1 MSNDFDIGPLTWV
14 KDEIDKSLHTV
25 LDNLNKYSANISDT
39 AFLRYAQT
47 HAYQASGALDMVG
60 LEGCKFYCNTL
71 EKCLSA
77 LEKGEIQ
84 TTPELNE
91 QLIHAV
97 NTLLQYID
105 SLMKGAR
112 DVPLRL
118 YDALAPVAAANGGL
132 LEKSDLFFPD
142 ISHSAPKD
150 VPTIEMDEAAYP
162 KFIAE
167 QRLAY
172 QKALLSW
179 LKSNDA
185 DALEQMVSALANV
198 SQAQTRSAPKVM
210 WWSASAFAQSLHD
223 SKVAAM
229 AGAKRIC
236 RKIDQEL
243 KLLLEDAPK
252 ANPHMLKEMLYYVAE
267 ADVDYPTV
275 NKAKQLFDLQ
285 SYIES
290 PLDQFGPGVIEQA
303 EVNTA
308 LQLAEAVASIGDVWN
323 EISNKIN
330 FNIEDRQHTTI
341 SIDNVLMTKCANIL
355 AEHQPLCQQLS
366 QVVVIDLYQ
375 ALAQVISFLRDG
387 SGQTTHPILIE
398 IAAGIHLLETAL
410 QEYTELDASKIQKL
424 LSEIQRLEHIASG
437 AAYTQLAQD
446 RTNELDA
453 DTLKVVVS
461 QIQESLKQVEQA
473 LDGFFRQ
480 PDDKSSLTQTVK
492 PLKEVASIFQM
503 LDMETPANIAKL
515 SLDYIDFFQSA
526 RFAENQGEF
535 ELLAES
541 LSMLGLYAEG
551 MPKVRPEYETAMA
564 AALTRMQTTLA
575 NVTSTQAA
583 PSAEVTT
590 SAAEPVAVAL
600 DAAPERLVVDA
611 AMDEELLDI
620 YLTETEEVLAQIANN
635 LQLLKVSA
643 SHEALVEVR
652 RGFHTLKGSGRTVG
666 LTNLGEVAGKVETF
680 LNGVL
685 DNKALLTSVQLQ
697 EIEQVTA
704 EFAGWSNT
712 LREQKILTFNPD
724 KWIARIEGWHA
735 PAKKASKKKASD
747 DVVLIDGT
755 RRLSRQ
761 LYNIFLNESMLN
773 ITTLEQ
779 DLANINAHS
788 LTVAPSDAAR
798 RAVHTIG
805 SNALA
810 AGFTHMGALG
820 RAAEAWLDDIGTAWT
835 PAAHKLYTRVVKSVA
850 RMWQRISELHEPK
863 EEKALLKALQKPAPA
878 TKRGAKKSAEKPSAG
893 VSNVIDFP
901 TQEVAATEAPL
912 EELEPSSPAEAEA
925 EPAPEVEEI
934 VFIPP
939 PELTEPTEVASTEME
954 EDAEAS
960 EVTEVAASADNEL
973 VTPQTIETEV
983 HTDAAEDV
991 EHVDSEILSL
1001 FQEEADELL
1010 PMIGTELRAWRANPQ
1025 DSEHPDAL
1033 QRALHTL
1040 KGSARMAG
1048 KHGLGN
1054 VVHNMEERVVQAL
1067 KTKADT
1073 HTFEDLFTDLDA
1085 IGVYFEEGHIPEH
1098 LTKLI
1103 QVEPDSVENSA
1114 AEDVVEHV
1122 MLSTETTDADTVA
1135 PNIRHSNRKTQF
1147 LRMRADVLDRLI
1159 NEAGEISIIRSRIDK
1174 EVIGF
1179 KNTSHDLTES
1189 VSRMRNYLR
1198 ELELE
1203 ADTQLQSR
1211 LTLLQEANEKFDPL
1225 EFDRFTRLQELTRMM
1240 AESVNDISTIQ
1251 NGLIGN
1257 LGQAEAALQQQTR
1270 MNRELQQTLMN
1281 VRMLPFS
1288 QLSERMDR
1296 IVRQT
1301 ARELKKRVE
1310 FTISGDKTEID
1321 RSVLDKIGAP
1331 LEHLL
1336 RNAVAH
1342 GIELPEVRQKAGKAA
1357 TGKLHLHVTA
1367 ENDEIRI
1374 QVTDDGAG
1382 VNLKKVREIA
1392 VKNKLIDAKAQ
1403 INDQALMAVIFEPG
1417 FSTSA
1422 EVTQIAGRGVGL
1434 DVVRSEVTGLGGR
1447 IDIDSR
1453 MGEGTQFFIYLPVT
1467 LTVAQVLM
1475 VRSGNKQYAI
1485 SVAMIEQAQKIK
1497 QTDIAKAHEAGEIVW
1512 AGNQYPLHH
1521 IAKLLNEPESD
1532 EIHAYASVLL
1542 LRSGNYRI
1550 ALQIDEMLGN
1560 QEVVI
1565 KPIGVEL
1572 ARVPGIMGATVTGD
1586 GSVILILNP
1595 LLLAN
1600 REVLAVGSV
1609 KVKVQETLVAHKPRA
1624 LVVDDSLTMRKVL
1637 GRLME
1642 REGFEVL
1649 VAKDGMDALQLLQSV
1664 TPDIILTD
1672 IEMPRMDGFGLSRNI
1687 RDDARTAKTP
1697 LIMISSRTA
1706 DKHQNLAKDIGVDAF
1721 FGKPV
1726 HDDEL
1731 IAKVNELVRK

>member
-60 LEGCKFYCNTL
+60 LEGCKFYCATL

-97 NTLLQYID
+97 NALLAYIE

-118 YDALAPVAAANGGL
+118 YDALAPVAAVHGAS

-142 ISHSAPKD
+142 ISHSVPKD
-150 VPTIEMDEAAYP
+150 VPTLEMDAAAYP

-167 QRLAY
+167 QRLGY
-172 QKALLSW
+172 QKSLLSW

-185 DALEQMVSALANV
+185 DALEHMVNALANV

-223 SKVAAM
+223 SKIAAL

-243 KLLLEDAPK
+243 KLLLDDAPK

-267 ADVDYPTV
+267 ADADYPTV

-285 SYIES
+285 NYIES
-290 PLDQFGPGVIEQA
+290 PLDQFGHGVIEQA
-303 EVNTA
+303 EVNIA
-308 LQLAEAVASIGDVWN
+308 LQLADAVASIGDVWN

-330 FNIEDRQHTTI
+330 FNVEDRQHTTI

-355 AEHQPLCQQLS
+355 AEHQPLCEQLS

-375 ALAQVISFLRDG
+375 ALAQVINFLRDG
-387 SGQTTHPILIE
+387 SGQTSHPILIE

-410 QEYTELDASKIQKL
+410 QEYTELDAGKIQKL

-453 DTLKVVVS
+453 DTIKVVVS
-461 QIQESLKQVEQA
+461 QVQESLKQVEQA

-480 PDDKSSLTQTVK
+480 PDDKSALTLTVK

-526 RFAENQGEF
+526 RFVENQGEF

-551 MPKVRPEYETAMA
+551 MPKVRPEYESAIE
-564 AALTRMQTTLA
+564 AALTRMRTTLA
-575 NVTSTQAA
+575 HVS
-583 PSAEVTT
+583 S
-590 SAAEPVAVAL
+590 AEPVLPIASTAEAEQAMPA
-600 DAAPERLVVDA
+600 DAATERLVADTA
-611 AMDEELLDI
+611 LDEELLDI
-620 YLTETEEVLAQIANN
+620 YLTEAEEVLAHIANN

-685 DNKALLTSVQLQ
+685 DNKVLLTNPQLQ

-712 LREQKILTFNPD
+712 LREQKILAFNPEQ
-724 KWIARIEGWHA
+724 WIQRIEGWHA
-735 PAKKASKKKASD
+735 PVAKKPSKKKARD

-755 RRLSRQ
+755 RKLSRQ

-788 LTVAPSDAAR
+788 LTVAPSDMAR
-798 RAVHTIG
+798 RAVHTLA

-810 AGFTHMGALG
+810 AGFTHMGELG
-820 RAAEAWLDDIGTAWT
+820 RAAEGWLDEVGAEWT
-835 PAAHKLYTRVVKSVA
+835 PASHKVYTRVVKSVA
-850 RMWQRISELHEPK
+850 RMWQRISDLHEPK

-878 TKRGAKKSAEKPSAG
+878 AKRGAKKSAEKPG
-893 VSNVIDFP
+893 VPVDNVIDFP
-901 TQEVAATEAPL
+901 TKDAAIEQPSEAA
-912 EELEPSSPAEAEA
+912 EPSLPVEAEA
-925 EPAPEVEEI
+925 EPTPEAEEI
-934 VFIPP
+934 VFTPP
-939 PELTEPTEVASTEME
+939 AAMDELVEDAVDGLSEAAASTETE
-954 EDAEAS
+954 SVAPAERI
-960 EVTEVAASADNEL
+960 V
-973 VTPQTIETEV
+973 
-983 HTDAAEDV
+983 DAAEDV
-991 EHVDSEILSL
+991 EHVDAEILTL
-1001 FQEEADELL
+1001 FQEEADDLL
-1010 PMIGTELRAWRANPQ
+1010 PAIGTELRAWRASPH
-1025 DSEHPDAL
+1025 DTEHPDAL

-1048 KHGLGN
+1048 KHSLGN

-1067 KTKADT
+1067 KTKPDT
-1073 HTFEDLFTDLDA
+1073 QTFEHLFTDLDA
-1085 IGVYFEEGHIPEH
+1085 IGVYFEEGHLPEH
-1098 LTKLI
+1098 LTQLI
-1103 QVEPDSVENSA
+1103 EVEPETSDDITPEVA
-1114 AEDVVEHV
+1114 PAED
-1122 MLSTETTDADTVA
+1122 MTAPLSASTDAAA

-1198 ELELE
+1198 ELEIE

-1251 NGLIGN
+1251 HGLIGN

-1301 ARELKKRVE
+1301 ARELKKQVE
-1310 FTISGDKTEID
+1310 FVITGDKTEID

-1342 GIELPEVRQKAGKAA
+1342 GVELPEKRQKAGKAA

-1382 VNLKKVREIA
+1382 VNLKKVKEIA
-1392 VKNKLIDAKAQ
+1392 IKNKLIDAKAQ

-1417 FSTSA
+1417 FSTST

-1453 MGEGTQFFIYLPVT
+1453 LGEGTQFFIYLPVT

-1475 VRSGNKQYAI
+1475 VRSGNTQYAI

-1497 QTDIAKAHEAGEIVW
+1497 QADIAKASESGEIVW
-1512 AGNQYPLHH
+1512 AGNSYPLHH

-1532 EIHAYASVLL
+1532 EAHAYASVLL

-1550 ALQIDEMLGN
+1550 ALHVDEMLGN

-1609 KVKVQETLVAHKPRA
+1609 KVKVQEAAVAHKPRA

-1672 IEMPRMDGFGLSRNI
+1672 IEMPRMDGFGLARNI
-1687 RDDARTAKTP
+1687 RDDARTANTP

-1706 DKHQNLAKDIGVDAF
+1706 DKHQNLAKDIGVNAF

-1731 IAKVNELVRK
+1731 IAKVNELVGK

>member
-1 MSNDFDIGPLTWV
+1 VSNDFDIGPLTWV

-25 LDNLNKYSANISDT
+25 LDNLNKYGANISDT

-60 LEGCKFYCNTL
+60 LEGCKFYCATL

-84 TTPELNE
+84 TTPELIE
-91 QLIHAV
+91 QLMHAV
-97 NTLLQYID
+97 NALLAYIE

-118 YDALAPVAAANGGL
+118 YDALAPVAAAHGAPI
-132 LEKSDLFFPD
+132 EKSDLFFPD
-142 ISHSAPKD
+142 ISLSAPKD
-150 VPTIEMDEAAYP
+150 VATLEMDEATYP

-167 QRLAY
+167 QRLGY
-172 QKALLSW
+172 QKSLLSW

-185 DALEQMVSALANV
+185 DALGQMVNALANV
-198 SQAQTRSAPKVM
+198 SQAQTRSAPKLM
-210 WWSASAFAQSLHD
+210 WWSASAFAQSLYD
-223 SKVAAM
+223 SKISTL

-267 ADVDYPTV
+267 SDADYPAV
-275 NKAKQLFDLQ
+275 SKAKHLFDLQ

-290 PLDQFGPGVIEQA
+290 PLDQFGHGVIEQA

-308 LQLAEAVASIGDVWN
+308 LQLAEVVASIGDVWN
-323 EISNKIN
+323 ELSNKIN
-330 FNIEDRQHTTI
+330 FNVEDRQHTTI
-341 SIDNVLMTKCANIL
+341 SIDNILMTKCANIL

-375 ALAQVISFLRDG
+375 ALAQVTGFLRDG

-410 QEYTELDASKIQKL
+410 QEYTELDAGKIQKL
-424 LSEIQRLEHIASG
+424 LSEIKRLEHIASG

-453 DTLKVVVS
+453 DTIKVVVS
-461 QIQESLKQVEQA
+461 QIQESLKLVEQS

-480 PDDKSSLTQTVK
+480 SDDKSALALTVK

-503 LDMETPANIAKL
+503 LDMDTPANIAKL
-515 SLDYIDFFQSA
+515 SLDYIEFFQSPQ
-526 RFAENQGEF
+526 FVSNQGEF

-551 MPKVRPEYETAMA
+551 MPKVRPEYESAMD
-564 AALTRMQTTLA
+564 AALTRMRTTLTHVV
-575 NVTSTQAA
+575 NPQSSTSLETAEATVEAVVADTQ
-583 PSAEVTT
+583 
-590 SAAEPVAVAL
+590 
-600 DAAPERLVVDA
+600 PERLSADTA
-611 AMDEELLDI
+611 LDDELLDI
-620 YLTETEEVLAQIANN
+620 YLTEAEEVLAHIANN

-685 DNKALLTSVQLQ
+685 DNKALLTSAQLQ
-697 EIEQVTA
+697 EVEQVTA
-704 EFAGWSNT
+704 EFADWSNT
-712 LREQKILTFNPD
+712 LREQKTLTFNPE
-724 KWIARIEGWHA
+724 KWIARIEGWDK
-735 PAKKASKKKASD
+735 PTKKAAKKKASD
-747 DVVLIDGT
+747 DVVLIGGT
-755 RRLSRQ
+755 RKLSRQ

-779 DLANINAHS
+779 DLANINAHAMA
-788 LTVAPSDAAR
+788 VAPSDAAR
-798 RAVHTIG
+798 RAVHTLA

-820 RAAEAWLDDIGTAWT
+820 RAAEAWLDEVGAEWS
-835 PAAHKLYTRVVKSVA
+835 PANHKLYTRVVKSVA
-850 RMWQRISELHEPK
+850 RMWQRISELNEPK
-863 EEKALLKALQKPAPA
+863 EEKALLKALQKPASV
-878 TKRGAKKSAEKPSAG
+878 TKRSAKKSATPVE
-893 VSNVIDFP
+893 D
-901 TQEVAATEAPL
+901 AANLLTPDDTTETIVETA
-912 EELEPSSPAEAEA
+912 EIPAEILPNEVEPLSVA
-925 EPAPEVEEI
+925 EPEPAVEENEI

-939 PELTEPTEVASTEME
+939 VLGEIAEEAA
-954 EDAEAS
+954 EDAPATMPWDNTADVSDEPVEIYTA
-960 EVTEVAASADNEL
+960 AASGNDISEDGSDVL
-973 VTPQTIETEV
+973 
-983 HTDAAEDV
+983 EDV
-991 EHVDSEILSL
+991 EHVDAEILTL

-1010 PMIGTELRAWRANPQ
+1010 PMIGVELRAWRASPP

-1048 KHGLGN
+1048 KHSLGN

-1067 KTKADT
+1067 KTKPNAQ
-1073 HTFEDLFTDLDA
+1073 TFEHLFTDLDA
-1085 IGVYFEEGHIPEH
+1085 IGVYFEEGHLPEH
-1098 LTKLI
+1098 LTQLI
-1103 QVEPDSVENSA
+1103 QVENEPTEDA
-1114 AEDVVEHV
+1114 PLEDVAAITPAHI
-1122 MLSTETTDADTVA
+1122 DVA
-1135 PNIRHSNRKTQF
+1135 AQTIRHSNRKTQF

-1198 ELELE
+1198 ELEIE

-1310 FTISGDKTEID
+1310 FTITGDKTEID

-1342 GIELPEVRQKAGKAA
+1342 GIELPDSRQKAGKAA
-1357 TGKLHLHVTA
+1357 TGKLRLHVTA

-1374 QVTDDGAG
+1374 QVSDDGAG

-1453 MGEGTQFFIYLPVT
+1453 LGEGTQFFIYLPVT

-1475 VRSGNKQYAI
+1475 VRAGNTQYAI

-1497 QTDIAKAHEAGEIVW
+1497 QAELAKANETGEIVW
-1512 AGNQYPLHH
+1512 AGNTYPFHH
-1521 IAKLLNEPESD
+1521 IAKLLNESGSD
-1532 EIHAYASVLL
+1532 DAHTYASVLL

-1550 ALQIDEMLGN
+1550 ALHVDEMLGN

-1609 KVKVQETLVAHKPRA
+1609 KVKVQDTPITLKPKA

-1642 REGFEVL
+1642 REGYEVL
-1649 VAKDGMDALQLLQSV
+1649 VAKDGMDALQLLQGV

-1672 IEMPRMDGFGLSRNI
+1672 IEMPRMDGFGLARNI
-1687 RDDARTAKTP
+1687 RDDARTANTP

-1731 IAKVNELVRK
+1731 IAKVNELVSRKS

>member
-71 EKCLSA
+71 EKCLSS
-77 LEKGEIQ
+77 LEKGEVQ

-142 ISHSAPKD
+142 ISHAVPKD
-150 VPTIEMDEAAYP
+150 VPTLEMDEAAYP

-167 QRLAY
+167 QRLGY
-172 QKALLSW
+172 QKSLLSW

-267 ADVDYPTV
+267 ADADYPTV
-275 NKAKQLFDLQ
+275 SKAKQLFDLQ

-290 PLDQFGPGVIEQA
+290 PLDQFGHGVIEQA

-308 LQLAEAVASIGDVWN
+308 LQLADAVASIGDVWN

-375 ALAQVISFLRDG
+375 ALAQVIGFLRDG

-410 QEYTELDASKIQKL
+410 QEYTELDAGKIQKL

-480 PDDKSSLTQTVK
+480 PDDKSALTLTVK

-515 SLDYIDFFQSA
+515 SLDYIDFFQSG

-551 MPKVRPEYETAMA
+551 MPKVRSEYESAMS

-575 NVTSTQAA
+575 NVTSAQAA
-583 PSAEVTT
+583 PLTEVTT
-590 SAAEPVAVAL
+590 SVAEPVAAAL

-620 YLTETEEVLAQIANN
+620 YLTETEEVLAHIANN

-666 LTNLGEVAGKVETF
+666 LTHLGEVAGKVETF

-685 DNKALLTSVQLQ
+685 DNKALLTGVQLQ

-712 LREQKILTFNPD
+712 LREQKTLTFNPD

-735 PAKKASKKKASD
+735 PAKKATKKKASD

-755 RRLSRQ
+755 RKLSRQ

-798 RAVHTIG
+798 RAVHTLG

-835 PAAHKLYTRVVKSVA
+835 PAAHKVYTRVVKSVA

-878 TKRGAKKSAEKPSAG
+878 AKRGTKKSAEKPSTRE
-893 VSNVIDFP
+893 SNIIDFP
-901 TQEVAATEAPL
+901 TQEAAAAAEAPL
-912 EELEPSSPAEAEA
+912 EGVEPSLPAEAEA
-925 EPAPEVEEI
+925 EPAPEIEEV

-939 PELTEPTEVASTEME
+939 PALTESTEVAE
-954 EDAEAS
+954 AEAI
-960 EVTEVAASADNEL
+960 EVPEIVASAEAES
-973 VTPQTIETEV
+973 VTTQVNETEA
-983 HTDAAEDV
+983 HTDTTEDV
-991 EHVDSEILSL
+991 EHVDTEILTL

-1010 PMIGTELRAWRANPQ
+1010 PMIGTELRAWRTSPHNA
-1025 DSEHPDAL
+1025 EHPDAL

-1048 KHGLGN
+1048 KHSLGN
-1054 VVHNMEERVVQAL
+1054 VVHNMEERIVQAL
-1067 KTKADT
+1067 KTKVDT
-1073 HTFEDLFTDLDA
+1073 QTFEHLFTDLDA
-1085 IGVYFEEGHIPEH
+1085 IGVYFEEGHLHEH
-1098 LTKLI
+1098 LTQLI
-1103 QVEPDSVENSA
+1103 QVEPEASETAPAEN
-1114 AEDVVEHV
+1114 VVEHV
-1122 MLSTETTDADTVA
+1122 TLSTETTDTDTVA

-1417 FSTSA
+1417 FSTST

-1453 MGEGTQFFIYLPVT
+1453 MSEGTQFFIYLPVT

-1475 VRSGNKQYAI
+1475 VRSGNMQYAI

-1497 QTDIAKAHEAGEIVW
+1497 QTDIAKANEAGEIVW

-1532 EIHAYASVLL
+1532 ETHAYASVLL

-1609 KVKVQETLVAHKPRA
+1609 KVKVQETPVAHKPRA

>member
-1 MSNDFDIGPLTWV
+1 VSNDFDIGPLTWV
-14 KDEIDKSLHTV
+14 KEEIDKSLQTV
-25 LDNLNKYSANISDT
+25 LDNLNKFSENISD
-39 AFLRYAQT
+39 AALLRFAQT

-60 LEGCKFYCNTL
+60 LEGCRFFCTEL
-71 EKCLSA
+71 EKCISK
-77 LEKGEIQ
+77 LEKNEI
-84 TTPELNE
+84 TATPELIE
-91 QLIHAV
+91 QLIKAV
-97 NTLLQYID
+97 NTLLAYID

-112 DVPLRL
+112 DLPLRL
-118 YDALAPVAAANGGL
+118 FDALSPIVEAQGGL

-142 ISHSAPKD
+142 TSHAAPRD
-150 VPTIEMDEAAYP
+150 IPTVELDDAAYA

-167 QRLAY
+167 QRQDY
-172 QKALLSW
+172 QKSLLNW
-179 LKSNDA
+179 LKAKDA
-185 DALEQMVSALANV
+185 IALDRMVTALSNV
-198 SQAQTRSAPKVM
+198 SEVQTRSAPKMM
-210 WWSASAFAQSLHD
+210 WWSASAFTQSLHD
-223 SKVAAM
+223 PEIAQLAE
-229 AGAKRIC
+229 AKRLC

-243 KLLLEDAPK
+243 KLLLDGSAK
-252 ANPHMLKEMLYYVAE
+252 ANPQMLKDMLFYVAE
-267 ADVDYPTV
+267 TQVELPIVD
-275 NKAKQLFDLQ
+275 KAKRIYDLQ
-285 SYIES
+285 SHIDHT
-290 PLDQFGPGVIEQA
+290 LDQLGRSVIDQSEI
-303 EVNTA
+303 TIA
-308 LQLAEAVASIGDVWN
+308 LQLGEAVASVGDVWN
-323 EISNKIN
+323 EVSNKID
-330 FNIEDRQHTTI
+330 FHMDHREQTAI
-341 SIDNVLMTKCANIL
+341 SIDGDLMARCSAIL

-375 ALAQVISFLRDG
+375 ALTQVIQFLKEG

-410 QEYTELDASKIQKL
+410 QEYNDLDASKIQKL

-437 AAYTQLAQD
+437 AEYTQLAHD

-453 DTLKVVVS
+453 DTMKVVVS
-461 QIQESLKQVEQA
+461 QIQESLKVVEQA
-473 LDGFFRQ
+473 LDGFFRHS
-480 PDDKSSLTQTVK
+480 DDKSSLGLTVK
-492 PLKEVASIFQM
+492 PLREIASIFQM
-503 LDMETPANIAKL
+503 LNMDVPANIAQT
-515 SLDYIDFFQSA
+515 SLEYIDFFQSNQ
-526 RFAENQGEF
+526 FESNQGEF

-551 MPKVRPEYETAMA
+551 MPKVRPEYESAMD
-564 AALTRMQTTLA
+564 AALSRMKVSLA
-575 NVTSTQAA
+575 NGVGTSLTA
-583 PSAEVTT
+583 P
-590 SAAEPVAVAL
+590 AEPNDSDQPVISETTQDAVAST
-600 DAAPERLVVDA
+600 VVDSA
-611 AMDEELLDI
+611 LDDELLEI
-620 YLTETEEVLAQIANN
+620 YLAETEEVLGQIAGN

-643 SHEALVEVR
+643 SHEALVDVR

-666 LTNLGEVAGKVETF
+666 LNGLGEVAGKVEAF
-680 LNGVL
+680 LNVVL
-685 DNKALLTSVQLQ
+685 DNNTVLNAGQLQ
-697 EIEQVTA
+697 EIELVSA
-704 EFAGWSNT
+704 EFANWSNQ
-712 LREQKILTFNPD
+712 LREEKQVTLSPD
-724 KWIARIEGWHA
+724 QWIARIEGWNNTA
-735 PAKKASKKKASD
+735 EKPAKKKASD
-747 DVVLIDGT
+747 DVVMIGGT
-755 RRLSRQ
+755 RKLSRQ
-761 LYNIFLNESMLN
+761 LYNIFLNESMVN

-779 DLANINAHS
+779 DLANMNAE
-788 LTVAPSDAAR
+788 TPAIAPSGVAR
-798 RAVHTIG
+798 RAIHTLG

-810 AGFTHMGALG
+810 AGFTHMGTLG
-820 RAAEAWLDDIGTAWT
+820 RAVEQWLDEVGEDWS
-835 PAAHKLYTRVVKSVA
+835 PAQHKVYTRVLKSVA
-850 RMWQRISELHEPK
+850 RMWQRISDLNEPK
-863 EEKALLKALQKPAPA
+863 EEKALLKAVLGVTPSVQ
-878 TKRGAKKSAEKPSAG
+878 RGAKQVKSDTNVEVVLPTVEDVDVQPETALETEDTQSESATTLEPEL
-893 VSNVIDFP
+893 VIDEAP
-901 TQEVAATEAPL
+901 VLDVEEANATEILPALDDHEIPEVQETQETQ
-912 EELEPSSPAEAEA
+912 EELDALALEDIPEAYAPAMAE
-925 EPAPEVEEI
+925 EH
-934 VFIPP
+934 
-939 PELTEPTEVASTEME
+939 PEL
-954 EDAEAS
+954 
-960 EVTEVAASADNEL
+960 
-973 VTPQTIETEV
+973 
-983 HTDAAEDV
+983 
-991 EHVDSEILSL
+991 VDIEILNL

-1010 PMIGTELRAWRANPQ
+1010 PMIGNELRAWRADQ
-1025 DSEHPDAL
+1025 SAVEHADAL
-1033 QRALHTL
+1033 QRELHTL

-1048 KHGLGN
+1048 KHQLGN

-1067 KTKADT
+1067 KNKPDSQM
-1073 HTFEDLFTDLDA
+1073 FEQLFTDLDA
-1085 IGVYFEEGHIPEH
+1085 IGLYFEEGHLPEH
-1098 LTKLI
+1098 LTQLI
-1103 QVEPDSVENSA
+1103 VAEPENTQVSNAVPTVPNVPMTADSEHA
-1114 AEDVVEHV
+1114 AP
-1122 MLSTETTDADTVA
+1122 T
-1135 PNIRHSNRKTQF
+1135 IRSSNRKTQF

-1198 ELELE
+1198 ELEIE

-1301 ARELKKRVE
+1301 ARELNKRVE
-1310 FTISGDKTEID
+1310 FVITGDKTEID

-1342 GIELPEVRQKAGKAA
+1342 GIELPAARKKVSKAELGKI
-1357 TGKLHLHVTA
+1357 HLHVAA

-1374 QVTDDGAG
+1374 QISDDGAG
-1382 VNLKKVREIA
+1382 VNLKRVKEIA
-1392 VKNKLIDAKAQ
+1392 IQNKVIAPDAE

-1417 FSTSA
+1417 FSTTS

-1453 MGEGTQFFIYLPVT
+1453 LGEGTQFYIYLPVT

-1475 VRSGNKQYAI
+1475 VRSGATQYAI
-1485 SVAMIEQAQKIK
+1485 SVAMIEQAQKVK

-1512 AGNQYPLHH
+1512 AGNAYPLHH
-1521 IAKLLNEPESD
+1521 ISKLLNESPSEQ
-1532 EIHAYASVLL
+1532 EHAYASVLL

-1550 ALQIDEMLGN
+1550 ALHVDEMLGN

-1572 ARVPGIMGATVTGD
+1572 ARVAGIMGATVTGD

-1609 KVKVQETLVAHKPRA
+1609 KVNVQPAPAVHQLKA

-1637 GRLME
+1637 GRLLE

-1649 VAKDGMDALQLLQSV
+1649 VAKDGMDAMQLLQAV

-1672 IEMPRMDGFGLSRNI
+1672 IEMPRMDGFGLARNI
-1687 RDDARTAKTP
+1687 RDDVRTAKTP

-1706 DKHQNLAKDIGVDAF
+1706 DKHQNTARDIGVDAF

-1726 HDDEL
+1726 HDEEL
-1731 IAKVNELVRK
+1731 VAKVNELIQQRSNLH

>member
-14 KDEIDKSLHTV
+14 KEEIDKSLHTV
-25 LDNLNKYSANISDT
+25 LENLNKYGENISDT

-47 HAYQASGALDMVG
+47 HVYQASGALDMVG
-60 LEGCKFYCNTL
+60 LEGCKFFCAEL
-71 EKCLSA
+71 EKCISK
-77 LEKGEIQ
+77 LEKNEIS
-84 TTPELNE
+84 TTPELNA
-91 QLIHAV
+91 QLVHAV
-97 NTLLQYID
+97 NALLTYLD

-118 YDALAPVAAANGGL
+118 FDALAPVVEAQGGL

-142 ISHSAPKD
+142 TSHAAPKD
-150 VPTIEMDEAAYP
+150 IPTVELDDAAYA

-167 QRLAY
+167 QRLNY
-172 QKALLSW
+172 QKSLLAW
-179 LKSNDA
+179 LKAKDA
-185 DALEQMVSALANV
+185 VALDSMVESLEKV
-198 SQAQTRSAPKVM
+198 SEVQTRSAPKMM

-223 SKVAAM
+223 ADIAEL
-229 AGAKRIC
+229 AGAKRLC

-243 KLLLEDAPK
+243 KQLLDGAPK
-252 ANPHMLKEMLYYVAE
+252 ANPQMLKDMLYYVAE
-267 ADVDYPTV
+267 TQADYPAI
-275 NKAKQLFDLQ
+275 NKAKQLYDLQ
-285 SYIES
+285 SYIDS
-290 PLDQFGPGVIEQA
+290 PLDHIGHGVIDQSEIS
-303 EVNTA
+303 VA
-308 LQLAEAVASIGDVWN
+308 LQLADVAAGVGDVWN
-323 EISNKIN
+323 EVSNKIDFHVEN
-330 FNIEDRQHTTI
+330 REQTTVSVDR
-341 SIDNVLMTKCANIL
+341 SLMSRCADIL

-375 ALAQVISFLRDG
+375 ALAQVIHFLRDG

-398 IAAGIHLLETAL
+398 VAAGIHLLETAL
-410 QEYTELDASKIQKL
+410 QEYTDLDASKIQKL
-424 LSEIQRLEHIASG
+424 LSEIQRLELIASG
-437 AAYTQLAQD
+437 AAYTQLAHD

-453 DTLKVVVS
+453 DTMKVVVS
-461 QIQESLKQVEQA
+461 QIHESLKVVEQA
-473 LDGFFRQ
+473 LDGFFRHPQ
-480 PDDKSSLTQTVK
+480 DKSPLGLTVK

-503 LDMETPANIAKL
+503 LDADVPADVAKI
-515 SLDYIDFFQSA
+515 SLDYVEFFQSNH
-526 RFAENQGEF
+526 FDTNQGEF

-541 LSMLGLYAEG
+541 LSMLSMYAEG
-551 MPKVRPEYETAMA
+551 MPKVRPEYEAAMESALARMKVALTNALGSNVVVPAENASQEIAEVVASVDDSA
-564 AALTRMQTTLA
+564 AA
-575 NVTSTQAA
+575 V
-583 PSAEVTT
+583 
-590 SAAEPVAVAL
+590 
-600 DAAPERLVVDA
+600 VVDRA
-611 AMDEELLDI
+611 SDDELLDI
-620 YLTETEEVLAQIANN
+620 YLTEAEEVLAHIASN
-635 LQLLKVSA
+635 LQLLRVSA
-643 SHEALVEVR
+643 SHEALVEIR

-666 LTNLGEVAGKVETF
+666 LSGLGEVAGNVETY

-685 DNKALLTSVQLQ
+685 DSNTTLTSEQLQ
-697 EIEQVTA
+697 EIEHITA
-704 EFAGWSNT
+704 EFANWSNT
-712 LREQKILTFNPD
+712 LREQQEVTLSPD
-724 KWIARIEGWHA
+724 VWIARIMQLNKA
-735 PAKKASKKKASD
+735 PAAKPAKKKSSD
-747 DVVLIDGT
+747 DVVMIDGT
-755 RRLSRQ
+755 RKLSRQ
-761 LYNIFLNESMLN
+761 LYNIFLNEAMVN
-773 ITTLEQ
+773 ITVLEQ
-779 DLANINAHS
+779 DLASMNAHDVP
-788 LTVAPSDAAR
+788 VAPSDAAR
-798 RAVHTIG
+798 RAIHTLA

-810 AGFTHMGALG
+810 AGFTHMGTLG
-820 RAAEAWLDDIGTAWT
+820 RAVEQWLDEVGDDWSA
-835 PAAHKLYTRVVKSVA
+835 PQHKLYTRVLKSVA
-850 RMWQRISELHEPK
+850 RMWQRVSDLKEPK
-863 EEKALLKALQKPAPA
+863 EEKALMKSVQAA
-878 TKRGAKKSAEKPSAG
+878 TPSIKRGAKQAKAD
-893 VSNVIDFP
+893 VV
-901 TQEVAATEAPL
+901 
-912 EELEPSSPAEAEA
+912 AEAIEPASQEGAELVADEIA
-925 EPAPEVEEI
+925 EPDI
-934 VFIPP
+934 VDSPIA
-939 PELTEPTEVASTEME
+939 EPV
-954 EDAEAS
+954 S
-960 EVTEVAASADNEL
+960 EVTQELPEAVVAHTAEPEMPSLEQATALPDAPETYQPILEEHPEL
-973 VTPQTIETEV
+973 VDI
-983 HTDAAEDV
+983 
-991 EHVDSEILSL
+991 EILNL

-1010 PMIGTELRAWRANPQ
+1010 PLIGNELRAWRANPTAV
-1025 DSEHPDAL
+1025 EHADAL

-1048 KHGLGN
+1048 KHLLGN
-1054 VVHNMEERVVQAL
+1054 VVHNMEERAVQAL
-1067 KTKADT
+1067 KTKADASV
-1073 HTFEDLFTDLDA
+1073 FEHLFTDLDA
-1085 IGVYFEEGHIPEH
+1085 IGVYFEEGHLPGH
-1098 LTKLI
+1098 LTQLI
-1103 QVEPDSVENSA
+1103 QVEPDADEQVEEPATPAVSA
-1114 AEDVVEHV
+1114 NAAVEPE
-1122 MLSTETTDADTVA
+1122 SVA
-1135 PNIRHSNRKTQF
+1135 PTIRHSNRKTQF

-1301 ARELKKRVE
+1301 ARELNKRVE
-1310 FTISGDKTEID
+1310 FVITGDKTEID

-1342 GIELPEVRQKAGKAA
+1342 GVELPAARKKAGKPE
-1357 TGKLHLHVTA
+1357 TGKLHLHVAA

-1374 QVTDDGAG
+1374 QITDDGAG
-1382 VNLKKVREIA
+1382 VNLKRVKEIA
-1392 VKNKLIDAKAQ
+1392 IQNKVIDADAE

-1417 FSTSA
+1417 FSTST

-1447 IDIDSR
+1447 IDVDSR
-1453 MGEGTQFFIYLPVT
+1453 LGEGTQFFIYLPVT

-1475 VRSGNKQYAI
+1475 VRSGATQYAI
-1485 SVAMIEQAQKIK
+1485 SVAMIEQAQKVK
-1497 QTDIAKAHEAGEIVW
+1497 QADIAKAYEAGEIVW
-1512 AGNQYPLHH
+1512 AGNSYPLHH
-1521 IAKLLNEPESD
+1521 IAKLLNEVPAEQD
-1532 EIHAYASVLL
+1532 QPYASVLL

-1550 ALQIDEMLGN
+1550 ALHVDEMLGN

-1572 ARVPGIMGATVTGD
+1572 ARVPGIMGATVSGD

-1609 KVKVQETLVAHKPRA
+1609 KVKVQQAPVVHKRKA
-1624 LVVDDSLTMRKVL
+1624 MVVDDSLTMRKVL
-1637 GRLME
+1637 ARLME

-1649 VAKDGMDALQLLQSV
+1649 VAKDGMDAMQLLQTV
-1664 TPDIILTD
+1664 VPDVILTD
-1672 IEMPRMDGFGLSRNI
+1672 IEMPRMDGFGLARNI

-1706 DKHQNLAKDIGVDAF
+1706 DKHQNMAKDIGVDAF

-1731 IAKVNELVRK
+1731 IAKVNELIQQRLH

>member
-14 KDEIDKSLHTV
+14 KEEIDKSLHTV
-25 LDNLNKYSANISDT
+25 LENLNKYGENISDT

-47 HAYQASGALDMVG
+47 HVYQASGALDMVG
-60 LEGCKFYCNTL
+60 LEGCKFFCAEL
-71 EKCLSA
+71 EKCISK
-77 LEKGEIQ
+77 LEKNEIA
-84 TTPELNE
+84 TTPELNA
-91 QLIHAV
+91 QLVHAV
-97 NTLLQYID
+97 NALLAYLD

-118 YDALAPVAAANGGL
+118 FDALAPIVAAQGGL

-142 ISHSAPKD
+142 TSHAAPKD
-150 VPTIEMDEAAYP
+150 IPTVELDDSAYA

-167 QRLAY
+167 QRLNY
-172 QKALLSW
+172 QKSLLNWFKAKDAVALDSMV
-179 LKSNDA
+179 KS
-185 DALEQMVSALANV
+185 LVKVSEV
-198 SQAQTRSAPKVM
+198 QTRSAPKMM

-223 SKVAAM
+223 ADIAEM
-229 AGAKRIC
+229 AGAKRLC

-243 KLLLEDAPK
+243 KQLLDGAPK
-252 ANPHMLKEMLYYVAE
+252 ANPQMLKDMLYYVAE
-267 ADVDYPTV
+267 TQADYPEIS
-275 NKAKQLFDLQ
+275 KAKQIYDLH
-285 SYIES
+285 SYIDS
-290 PLDQFGPGVIEQA
+290 PLDHLGHSVIDQSEISI
-303 EVNTA
+303 A
-308 LQLAEAVASIGDVWN
+308 LQLADVVASVGDVWN
-323 EISNKIN
+323 EVSNKIDFHVEN
-330 FNIEDRQHTTI
+330 REQTTVSVDR
-341 SIDNVLMTKCANIL
+341 SLMTRCADIL
-355 AEHQPLCQQLS
+355 AEQQPLCQQLS

-375 ALAQVISFLRDG
+375 ALAQVIHFLRDG

-398 IAAGIHLLETAL
+398 VAAGIHLLETAL
-410 QEYTELDASKIQKL
+410 QEYTDLDASKIQKL
-424 LSEIQRLEHIASG
+424 LSEIQRLELIASG
-437 AAYTQLAQD
+437 AAYTQLAHD

-453 DTLKVVVS
+453 DTMKVVVS
-461 QIQESLKQVEQA
+461 QIHESLKVVEQA
-473 LDGFFRQ
+473 LDGFFRHPQ
-480 PDDKSSLTQTVK
+480 DKSPLGLTVK
-492 PLKEVASIFQM
+492 PLKEVTSIFQM
-503 LDMETPANIAKL
+503 LDADVPAEVAKI
-515 SLDYIDFFQSA
+515 SLDYVEFFQSNH
-526 RFAENQGEF
+526 FDSNQGEF

-541 LSMLGLYAEG
+541 LSMLSMYAEG
-551 MPKVRPEYETAMA
+551 MPKVRPEYESAMES
-564 AALTRMQTTLA
+564 ALARMKIALGNALGT
-575 NVTSTQAA
+575 NVVVPAENTSHEV
-583 PSAEVTT
+583 AEVVASGDETT
-590 SAAEPVAVAL
+590 TAL
-600 DAAPERLVVDA
+600 IVDRA
-611 AMDEELLDI
+611 SDDELLDI
-620 YLTETEEVLAQIANN
+620 YLTEAEEVLAHIASN

-643 SHEALVEVR
+643 SHEALVEIR

-666 LTNLGEVAGKVETF
+666 LSGLGEVAGSVETY

-685 DNKALLTSVQLQ
+685 ESKATLTNEQLQ
-697 EIEQVTA
+697 EIEHITA
-704 EFAGWSNT
+704 EFANWSDT
-712 LREQKILTFNPD
+712 LREQHEVTLSPD
-724 KWIARIEGWHA
+724 VWIARIMQLNKVSA
-735 PAKKASKKKASD
+735 AKPAKKKSSD
-747 DVVLIDGT
+747 DVVMIDGT
-755 RRLSRQ
+755 RKLSRQ
-761 LYNIFLNESMLN
+761 LYNIFLNEAMVN
-773 ITTLEQ
+773 ITVLEQ
-779 DLANINAHS
+779 DLASMNAHDAPI
-788 LTVAPSDAAR
+788 APSDAAR
-798 RAVHTIG
+798 RAVHTLA

-810 AGFTHMGALG
+810 AGFTHMGTLG
-820 RAAEAWLDDIGTAWT
+820 RAVEQWLDEVGVDWSA
-835 PAAHKLYTRVVKSVA
+835 PQHKLYTRVLKSVA
-850 RMWQRISELHEPK
+850 RMWQRVSDLKEPK
-863 EEKALLKALQKPAPA
+863 EEKALMKAVQAAIPSI
-878 TKRGAKKSAEKPSAG
+878 KRGAKHAKSDVIAEAIETAAQDGAELVADDISKTD
-893 VSNVIDFP
+893 VID
-901 TQEVAATEAPL
+901 
-912 EELEPSSPAEAEA
+912 SPVAEA
-925 EPAPEVEEI
+925 VN
-934 VFIPP
+934 
-939 PELTEPTEVASTEME
+939 
-954 EDAEAS
+954 
-960 EVTEVAASADNEL
+960 EVTEDLPEELPEELPEAVDMLAAEPELETVAELPSLKPERALQDAPEPYVPIVEEHPEL
-973 VTPQTIETEV
+973 VDI
-983 HTDAAEDV
+983 
-991 EHVDSEILSL
+991 EILNL

-1010 PMIGTELRAWRANPQ
+1010 PLIGNELRAWRANPTAL
-1025 DSEHPDAL
+1025 EHADAL

-1048 KHGLGN
+1048 KHLLGN
-1054 VVHNMEERVVQAL
+1054 VVHNMEERAVQAL
-1067 KTKADT
+1067 KTKADSSV
-1073 HTFEDLFTDLDA
+1073 FEHLFTDLDA
-1085 IGVYFEEGHIPEH
+1085 IGVYFEEGHLPEH
-1098 LTKLI
+1098 LTQLI
-1103 QVEPDSVENSA
+1103 QVEPEAYEQVEETALPATTAGAAVEPESV
-1114 AEDVVEHV
+1114 
-1122 MLSTETTDADTVA
+1122 TPT
-1135 PNIRHSNRKTQF
+1135 IRHSNRKTQF

-1301 ARELKKRVE
+1301 ARELNKRVE
-1310 FTISGDKTEID
+1310 FVITGDKTEID

-1342 GIELPEVRQKAGKAA
+1342 GVELPAARKKAGKPEI
-1357 TGKLHLHVTA
+1357 GKLHLHVAA

-1382 VNLKKVREIA
+1382 VNLKRVKEIA
-1392 VKNKLIDAKAQ
+1392 IQNKVIDANAD

-1417 FSTSA
+1417 FSTSS

-1434 DVVRSEVTGLGGR
+1434 DVVRNEVTGLGGR
-1447 IDIDSR
+1447 IDVDSR
-1453 MGEGTQFFIYLPVT
+1453 LGEGTQFFIYLPVT

-1475 VRSGNKQYAI
+1475 VRAGATQYAI

-1497 QTDIAKAHEAGEIVW
+1497 QADIAKAYEAGEIVW
-1512 AGNQYPLHH
+1512 AGNSYPLHH
-1521 IAKLLNEPESD
+1521 IAKLLNEVPAEQD
-1532 EIHAYASVLL
+1532 QAYASVLL

-1550 ALQIDEMLGN
+1550 ALHVDEMLGN

-1572 ARVPGIMGATVTGD
+1572 ARVPGIMGATVSGD

-1609 KVKVQETLVAHKPRA
+1609 KVKVQAPAQHKRKA
-1624 LVVDDSLTMRKVL
+1624 MVVDDSLTMRKVL
-1637 GRLME
+1637 ARLLE

-1649 VAKDGMDALQLLQSV
+1649 VAKDGMDAMQLLQTV
-1664 TPDIILTD
+1664 VPDVILTD
-1672 IEMPRMDGFGLSRNI
+1672 IEMPRMDGFGLARNI

-1706 DKHQNLAKDIGVDAF
+1706 DKHQNTAKDIGVDAF

-1731 IAKVNELVRK
+1731 IAKVNELIQQRLH

>member
-14 KDEIDKSLHTV
+14 KEEIDKSLQTV
-25 LDNLNKYSANISDT
+25 LDNLNKFSENISD
-39 AFLRYAQT
+39 AALLRYAQT

-60 LEGCKFYCNTL
+60 LEGCKFFCTEL
-71 EKCLSA
+71 EKCISK
-77 LEKGEIQ
+77 LEKNEI
-84 TTPELNE
+84 TATPELIE
-91 QLIHAV
+91 QLIKAV
-97 NTLLQYID
+97 NTLLAYID

-118 YDALAPVAAANGGL
+118 FDALAPIVEAQGGL

-142 ISHSAPKD
+142 TSHAAPRD
-150 VPTIEMDEAAYP
+150 IPTVELDEAAYA
-162 KFIAE
+162 KFVAE
-167 QRLAY
+167 QRQDY
-172 QKALLSW
+172 QKSLLSW
-179 LKSNDA
+179 LKSKD
-185 DALEQMVSALANV
+185 DIALDGMVTALSNV
-198 SQAQTRSAPKVM
+198 SEVQTRSAPKMM
-210 WWSASAFAQSLHD
+210 WWSASAFTQSLHD
-223 SKVAAM
+223 PEIAQL
-229 AGAKRIC
+229 AGAKRLC

-243 KLLLEDAPK
+243 KLLLDGSAK
-252 ANPHMLKEMLYYVAE
+252 ANPQMLKDMLFYVAE
-267 ADVDYPTV
+267 TQVELPIVD
-275 NKAKQLFDLQ
+275 KAKRIYDLQ
-285 SYIES
+285 SHIDHT
-290 PLDQFGPGVIEQA
+290 LDQLGHSVIDQSEI
-303 EVNTA
+303 TIA
-308 LQLAEAVASIGDVWN
+308 LQLAEAVASVGDVWN
-323 EISNKIN
+323 EVSNKID
-330 FNIEDRQHTTI
+330 FHIDHREQTAI
-341 SIDNVLMTKCANIL
+341 SIDGDLMARCSAIL

-375 ALAQVISFLRDG
+375 ALTQVIQFLKDG

-410 QEYTELDASKIQKL
+410 QEYNDLDASKIQKL

-437 AAYTQLAQD
+437 AEYTQLAHD

-453 DTLKVVVS
+453 DTMKVVVS
-461 QIQESLKQVEQA
+461 QIQESLKVVEQA
-473 LDGFFRQ
+473 LDGFFRH
-480 PDDKSSLTQTVK
+480 PDDKSPLGLTVK
-492 PLKEVASIFQM
+492 PLREIASIFQM
-503 LDMETPANIAKL
+503 LNMDVPANIAQT
-515 SLDYIDFFQSA
+515 SLGYIDFFQSNQ
-526 RFAENQGEF
+526 FESNQGEF

-551 MPKVRPEYETAMA
+551 MPKVRPEYESAMD
-564 AALTRMQTTLA
+564 AALSRMKVSLA
-575 NVTSTQAA
+575 NVVGTSLTAPAEPTDSGQPVISETTQAA
-583 PSAEVTT
+583 AT
-590 SAAEPVAVAL
+590 ST
-600 DAAPERLVVDA
+600 VVDSA
-611 AMDEELLDI
+611 SDDELLDI
-620 YLTETEEVLAQIANN
+620 YLAETEEVLGQIAGN

-643 SHEALVEVR
+643 SHEALVDIR

-666 LTNLGEVAGKVETF
+666 LNGLGEVAGKVEAF
-680 LNGVL
+680 LNAVL
-685 DNKALLTSVQLQ
+685 DNNALLNAGQLQ
-697 EIEQVTA
+697 EIELVSA
-704 EFAGWSNT
+704 EFANWSNQ
-712 LREQKILTFNPD
+712 LREEKQVTFSPD
-724 KWIARIEGWHA
+724 QWIARIESWSNTVEK
-735 PAKKASKKKASD
+735 PAKKKASD
-747 DVVLIDGT
+747 DVVMIGGT
-755 RRLSRQ
+755 RKLSRQ
-761 LYNIFLNESMLN
+761 LYNIFLNESMVN

-779 DLANINAHS
+779 DLANMNAETHAS
-788 LTVAPSDAAR
+788 APSGVAR
-798 RAVHTIG
+798 RAIHTLG

-810 AGFTHMGALG
+810 AGFTHMGTLG
-820 RAAEAWLDDIGTAWT
+820 RAVEQWLDEVGEDWS
-835 PAAHKLYTRVVKSVA
+835 PAQHKVYTRVLKSVA
-850 RMWQRISELHEPK
+850 RMWQRISDLNEPK
-863 EEKALLKALQKPAPA
+863 EEKALLKAVLGVTPSV
-878 TKRGAKKSAEKPSAG
+878 KRGAKQAKSDNNFEVVLPAVQNAEDQPEIAEVDAAQAESATTLEQELTIDDAPALD
-893 VSNVIDFP
+893 VEEASTTEILPALDEHVIPDVQE
-901 TQEVAATEAPL
+901 TQETQAELDALALEDIPEAYAPAL
-912 EELEPSSPAEAEA
+912 AEEH
-925 EPAPEVEEI
+925 
-934 VFIPP
+934 
-939 PELTEPTEVASTEME
+939 PEL
-954 EDAEAS
+954 
-960 EVTEVAASADNEL
+960 
-973 VTPQTIETEV
+973 
-983 HTDAAEDV
+983 
-991 EHVDSEILSL
+991 VDIEILNL

-1010 PMIGTELRAWRANPQ
+1010 PMIGNALRAWRGDQSAV
-1025 DSEHPDAL
+1025 EHADAL

-1048 KHGLGN
+1048 KHQLGN

-1067 KTKADT
+1067 KNNPDSQ
-1073 HTFEDLFTDLDA
+1073 TFEQLFTDLDA
-1085 IGVYFEEGHIPEH
+1085 IGLYFEEGHLPEH
-1098 LTKLI
+1098 LTQLI
-1103 QVEPDSVENSA
+1103 VLEPESTQGSTTAPTLPNVPMTAENEHA
-1114 AEDVVEHV
+1114 AP
-1122 MLSTETTDADTVA
+1122 T
-1135 PNIRHSNRKTQF
+1135 IRSSNRKTQF

-1198 ELELE
+1198 ELEIE

-1301 ARELKKRVE
+1301 ARELNKRVE
-1310 FTISGDKTEID
+1310 FVITGDKTEID

-1342 GIELPEVRQKAGKAA
+1342 GIELPAARKKASKAE
-1357 TGKLHLHVTA
+1357 TGKIHLHVAA

-1374 QVTDDGAG
+1374 QISDDGAG
-1382 VNLKKVREIA
+1382 VNLKRVKEIA
-1392 VKNKLIDAKAQ
+1392 VQNKVIAPEAE

-1417 FSTSA
+1417 FSTSS

-1453 MGEGTQFFIYLPVT
+1453 LGEGTQFYIYLPVT

-1475 VRSGNKQYAI
+1475 VKSGASQYAI
-1485 SVAMIEQAQKIK
+1485 SVAMIEQAQKVK
-1497 QTDIAKAHEAGEIVW
+1497 QTDIAKAYETGEIVW
-1512 AGNQYPLHH
+1512 AGNSYPLHH
-1521 IAKLLNEPESD
+1521 ISKLLNESPSEQ
-1532 EIHAYASVLL
+1532 EHAYASVLL

-1550 ALQIDEMLGN
+1550 ALHVDEMLGN

-1609 KVKVQETLVAHKPRA
+1609 KVNVQPAPAIHKLKA

-1637 GRLME
+1637 GRLLE

-1649 VAKDGMDALQLLQSV
+1649 VAKDGMDAMQLLQTV

-1687 RDDARTAKTP
+1687 RDDARTANTP

-1706 DKHQNLAKDIGVDAF
+1706 DKHQNTARDIGVDAF

-1726 HDDEL
+1726 HDEEL
-1731 IAKVNELVRK
+1731 VAKVNELIQQRSNLH

>member
-14 KDEIDKSLHTV
+14 KEEIDKSLHTV
-25 LDNLNKYSANISDT
+25 LENLNKYSENISDT

-47 HAYQASGALDMVG
+47 HTYQASGALDMVG
-60 LEGCKFYCNTL
+60 LEGCKFFCAEL
-71 EKCLSA
+71 EKCISK
-77 LEKGEIQ
+77 LEKSEIT
-84 TTPELNE
+84 TTPELNA
-91 QLIHAV
+91 QLVHAV
-97 NTLLQYID
+97 NALLSYLD
-105 SLMKGAR
+105 GLMKGAR

-118 YDALAPVAAANGGL
+118 FDALAPIVAAQGGL

-142 ISHSAPKD
+142 TSHAAPKD
-150 VPTIEMDEAAYP
+150 IPTVELDDTAYA
-162 KFIAE
+162 KFISE
-167 QRLAY
+167 QRLNY
-172 QKALLSW
+172 QKSLLTW
-179 LKSNDA
+179 FKAKDT
-185 DALEQMVSALANV
+185 SALDNMVDSLAKV
-198 SQAQTRSAPKVM
+198 SEVQTRSAPKMM

-223 SKVAAM
+223 SDIAER
-229 AGAKRIC
+229 AGAKRLC

-243 KLLLEDAPK
+243 KQLLDGAPK
-252 ANPHMLKEMLYYVAE
+252 ANPQMLKDMLYYVAE
-267 ADVDYPTV
+267 TQADYPEV
-275 NKAKQLFDLQ
+275 SKAKQIYDLH
-285 SYIES
+285 SYIDS
-290 PLDQFGPGVIEQA
+290 PLDHLAHGVIDQSEISI
-303 EVNTA
+303 A
-308 LQLAEAVASIGDVWN
+308 LQLADVVASVGDVWN
-323 EISNKIN
+323 EVSNKIDFHVEN
-330 FNIEDRQHTTI
+330 REQTTV
-341 SIDNVLMTKCANIL
+341 SVDNSLMVRCADIL

-375 ALAQVISFLRDG
+375 ALAQVIHFLRDG

-398 IAAGIHLLETAL
+398 VAAGIHLLETAL
-410 QEYTELDASKIQKL
+410 QEYTELDAGKIQKL
-424 LSEIQRLEHIASG
+424 LSEIQRLELIASG
-437 AAYTQLAQD
+437 AAYTQLAHD

-453 DTLKVVVS
+453 DTMKVVVS
-461 QIQESLKQVEQA
+461 QIHESLKVVEQA
-473 LDGFFRQ
+473 LDGFFRHPQ
-480 PDDKSSLTQTVK
+480 DKSPLGLTVK

-503 LDMETPANIAKL
+503 LDADVPADVAKI
-515 SLDYIDFFQSA
+515 SLDYVEFFQSNHFDA
-526 RFAENQGEF
+526 NQGEF

-541 LSMLGLYAEG
+541 LSMLGMYAEG
-551 MPKVRPEYETAMA
+551 LPKVRPEYESAMESALARMKVALGNALGSNVVVTAE
-564 AALTRMQTTLA
+564 
-575 NVTSTQAA
+575 AA
-583 PSAEVTT
+583 PAETADTEALQDESSAVT
-590 SAAEPVAVAL
+590 
-600 DAAPERLVVDA
+600 VVDKA
-611 AMDEELLDI
+611 SDDELLDI
-620 YLTETEEVLAQIANN
+620 YLTEAEEVLAHIANN

-643 SHEALVEVR
+643 SHEALVEIR

-666 LTNLGEVAGKVETF
+666 LSGLGEVAGKVETF

-685 DNKALLTSVQLQ
+685 DSNSMLAIEQLQ
-697 EIEQVTA
+697 EIEHITA
-704 EFAGWSNT
+704 EFANWSNT
-712 LREQKILTFNPD
+712 LREEKEVTLSPD
-724 KWIARIEGWHA
+724 VWIARIMQLNKA
-735 PAKKASKKKASD
+735 PVAKPAKKKAGD
-747 DVVLIDGT
+747 DVVMIDGT
-755 RRLSRQ
+755 RKLSRQ
-761 LYNIFLNESMLN
+761 LYNIFLNEAMVN
-773 ITTLEQ
+773 ITVLEQ
-779 DLANINAHS
+779 DLASMNAHDAP
-788 LTVAPSDAAR
+788 VAPSDAAR
-798 RAVHTIG
+798 RAIHTLA

-810 AGFTHMGALG
+810 AGFTHMGTLG
-820 RAAEAWLDDIGTAWT
+820 RAVEQWLDEVGNDWSPTQ
-835 PAAHKLYTRVVKSVA
+835 HKLYTRVLKSVA
-850 RMWQRISELHEPK
+850 RMWQRVSDLKEPK
-863 EEKALLKALQKPAPA
+863 EEKALIKSVQAA
-878 TKRGAKKSAEKPSAG
+878 TPSIKRGAQQAKSNAKSAEVMPAAEAVELPEHIDMPMSEEPDAPVPVLINESATESPESADAKSPEISD
-893 VSNVIDFP
+893 VSPEPDE
-901 TQEVAATEAPL
+901 TVAAPVVTEAY
-912 EELEPSSPAEAEA
+912 PSPV
-925 EPAPEVEEI
+925 VEEH
-934 VFIPP
+934 
-939 PELTEPTEVASTEME
+939 PEL
-954 EDAEAS
+954 
-960 EVTEVAASADNEL
+960 
-973 VTPQTIETEV
+973 
-983 HTDAAEDV
+983 
-991 EHVDSEILSL
+991 VDIEILNL

-1010 PMIGTELRAWRANPQ
+1010 PMIGNELRAWRANP
-1025 DSEHPDAL
+1025 SAVEHADAL

-1048 KHGLGN
+1048 KHLLGN
-1054 VVHNMEERVVQAL
+1054 VVHNMEERAVQAL
-1067 KTKADT
+1067 KTKADARV
-1073 HTFEDLFTDLDA
+1073 FEELFTDLDA
-1085 IGVYFEEGHIPEH
+1085 IGVYFEEGHLPEH
-1098 LTKLI
+1098 LTQLI
-1103 QVEPDSVENSA
+1103 QVESDYDDVAYMAESSTQAAPSSA
-1114 AEDVVEHV
+1114 A
-1122 MLSTETTDADTVA
+1122 TEAESA
-1135 PNIRHSNRKTQF
+1135 AASLRHSNRKTQF

-1251 NGLIGN
+1251 HGLISN

-1301 ARELKKRVE
+1301 ARELNKRVE
-1310 FTISGDKTEID
+1310 FVITGDKTEID

-1342 GIELPEVRQKAGKAA
+1342 GVELPAARKKAGKPE
-1357 TGKLHLHVTA
+1357 TGKLHLHVAA

-1374 QVTDDGAG
+1374 QISDDGAG
-1382 VNLKKVREIA
+1382 VNLKRVKEIA
-1392 VKNKLIDAKAQ
+1392 IQNKVIDADAD

-1417 FSTSA
+1417 FSTSS

-1447 IDIDSR
+1447 IDVDSR
-1453 MGEGTQFFIYLPVT
+1453 LGEGTQFFIYLPVT

-1475 VRSGNKQYAI
+1475 VRAGATQYAI
-1485 SVAMIEQAQKIK
+1485 SVAMIEQAQKVK
-1497 QTDIAKAHEAGEIVW
+1497 QADIAKAYEAGEIVW
-1512 AGNQYPLHH
+1512 AGNTYPLHH
-1521 IAKLLNEPESD
+1521 IAKLLNEVPVEQD
-1532 EIHAYASVLL
+1532 QPYASVLL

-1550 ALQIDEMLGN
+1550 ALHVDEMLGN

-1572 ARVPGIMGATVTGD
+1572 ARVPGIMGATVSGD

-1609 KVKVQETLVAHKPRA
+1609 KVQVQQAAVVHKRKA
-1624 LVVDDSLTMRKVL
+1624 MVVDDSLTMRKVL
-1637 GRLME
+1637 GRLLE

-1649 VAKDGMDALQLLQSV
+1649 VAKDGMDAMQLLQTT

-1672 IEMPRMDGFGLSRNI
+1672 IEMPRMDGFGLARNI

-1706 DKHQNLAKDIGVDAF
+1706 DKHQNTAKDIGVDAF

-1731 IAKVNELVRK
+1731 IAKVNELIQQRLH

>member
-14 KDEIDKSLHTV
+14 KEEIDKSLHTV
-25 LDNLNKYSANISDT
+25 LENLNKYGENISDT

-60 LEGCKFYCNTL
+60 LDGCKFFCAEL
-71 EKCLSA
+71 EKCISK
-77 LEKGEIQ
+77 LEKNEII
-84 TTPELNE
+84 TTPELNT
-91 QLIHAV
+91 QLVHAV
-97 NTLLQYID
+97 NALLTYLD
-105 SLMKGAR
+105 GLMKGAR

-118 YDALAPVAAANGGL
+118 FDALAPIVAAQGGL

-142 ISHSAPKD
+142 TSHAAPRD
-150 VPTIEMDEAAYP
+150 IPTVELDDAAYA
-162 KFIAE
+162 KFIVE
-167 QRLAY
+167 QRLNY
-172 QKALLSW
+172 QKSLLIW
-179 LKSNDA
+179 LKAKDNI
-185 DALEQMVSALANV
+185 ALDSMVESLVKV
-198 SQAQTRSAPKVM
+198 SEVQTRSAPKMM

-223 SKVAAM
+223 ADIAGL
-229 AGAKRIC
+229 AGAKRLC

-243 KLLLEDAPK
+243 KQLLDGAPK
-252 ANPHMLKEMLYYVAE
+252 ANPQMLKDMLYYVAE
-267 ADVDYPTV
+267 TQADYPAIS
-275 NKAKQLFDLQ
+275 KAKKIYDLH
-285 SYIES
+285 SYIDN
-290 PLDQFGPGVIEQA
+290 PLDHIGHGVIDQSEIS
-303 EVNTA
+303 VA
-308 LQLAEAVASIGDVWN
+308 LQLADVVAGVGDVWN
-323 EISNKIN
+323 EVSNKID
-330 FNIEDRQHTTI
+330 FHIENREQTTVSVDR
-341 SIDNVLMTKCANIL
+341 SLMVRCADIL

-375 ALAQVISFLRDG
+375 ALAQVIHFLRDG

-398 IAAGIHLLETAL
+398 VAAGIHLLETAL
-410 QEYTELDASKIQKL
+410 QEYTDLDAAKIQKL
-424 LSEIQRLEHIASG
+424 LSEIQRLELIASG
-437 AAYTQLAQD
+437 AAYTQLAHD

-453 DTLKVVVS
+453 DTMKVVVS
-461 QIQESLKQVEQA
+461 QIHESLKVVEQA
-473 LDGFFRQ
+473 LDGFFRHPQ
-480 PDDKSSLTQTVK
+480 DKSPLGLTVK

-503 LDMETPANIAKL
+503 LDADVPADVAKI
-515 SLDYIDFFQSA
+515 SLDYVEFFQSNHFDA
-526 RFAENQGEF
+526 NQGEF

-541 LSMLGLYAEG
+541 LSMLSMYAEG
-551 MPKVRPEYETAMA
+551 LPKVRPEYEAAMESALARMKVALGNALGSNVVVPTEA
-564 AALTRMQTTLA
+564 ASHEA
-575 NVTSTQAA
+575 
-583 PSAEVTT
+583 AEVVASVDES
-590 SAAEPVAVAL
+590 SAAVI
-600 DAAPERLVVDA
+600 VDKA
-611 AMDEELLDI
+611 SDDELLDI
-620 YLTETEEVLAQIANN
+620 YLTEAEEVLAHIANN

-643 SHEALVEVR
+643 SHEAVVEIR

-666 LTNLGEVAGKVETF
+666 LSGLGEVAGNVETF

-685 DNKALLTSVQLQ
+685 ESNTTLTSEQLQ
-697 EIEQVTA
+697 EIEHITA
-704 EFAGWSNT
+704 EFANWSNA
-712 LREQKILTFNPD
+712 LREQQEVTLSPD
-724 KWIARIEGWHA
+724 VWIARIMQLNKA
-735 PAKKASKKKASD
+735 PVAKPAKKKSGD
-747 DVVLIDGT
+747 DVVMIDGT
-755 RRLSRQ
+755 RKLSRQ
-761 LYNIFLNESMLN
+761 LYNIFLNEAMVN
-773 ITTLEQ
+773 ITVLEQ
-779 DLANINAHS
+779 DLASMNAHDAPI
-788 LTVAPSDAAR
+788 APSDAAR
-798 RAVHTIG
+798 RAIHTLA

-810 AGFTHMGALG
+810 AGFTHMGTLG
-820 RAAEAWLDDIGTAWT
+820 RAVEQWLDEVGNDWSA
-835 PAAHKLYTRVVKSVA
+835 PQHKLYTRVLKSVA
-850 RMWQRISELHEPK
+850 RMWQRISDLKEPK
-863 EEKALLKALQKPAPA
+863 EEKALMKAVQAA
-878 TKRGAKKSAEKPSAG
+878 TPSIKRGAKQAKADV
-893 VSNVIDFP
+893 VSEVI
-901 TQEVAATEAPL
+901 
-912 EELEPSSPAEAEA
+912 
-925 EPAPEVEEI
+925 EPAAQGGAELVADDMPEPGVADLPI
-934 VFIPP
+934 
-939 PELTEPTEVASTEME
+939 TEPV
-954 EDAEAS
+954 S
-960 EVTEVAASADNEL
+960 EVTEELPEAVDALAAEPEPVPEMQSLEQATAMADAPEAYVPILEEHPEL
-973 VTPQTIETEV
+973 VDI
-983 HTDAAEDV
+983 
-991 EHVDSEILSL
+991 EILNL

-1010 PMIGTELRAWRANPQ
+1010 PLIGNELRAWRANPAAV
-1025 DSEHPDAL
+1025 EHADAL

-1048 KHGLGN
+1048 KHLLGN
-1054 VVHNMEERVVQAL
+1054 VVHNMEERSVQAL
-1067 KTKADT
+1067 KTKADASV
-1073 HTFEDLFTDLDA
+1073 FEHLFTDLDA
-1085 IGVYFEEGHIPEH
+1085 IGVYFEEGHLPEH
-1098 LTKLI
+1098 LTQLI
-1103 QVEPDSVENSA
+1103 QVEPDTDEQVEESATPVISTDSAIEPESV
-1114 AEDVVEHV
+1114 
-1122 MLSTETTDADTVA
+1122 TPT
-1135 PNIRHSNRKTQF
+1135 IRHSNRKTQF

-1301 ARELKKRVE
+1301 ARELNKRVE
-1310 FTISGDKTEID
+1310 FVITGDKTEID

-1342 GIELPEVRQKAGKAA
+1342 GIELPAARKKADKPE
-1357 TGKLHLHVTA
+1357 TGKLHLHVAA

-1374 QVTDDGAG
+1374 RISDDGAG
-1382 VNLKKVREIA
+1382 VNLKRVKEIA
-1392 VKNKLIDAKAQ
+1392 IQNKVIDANAD

-1417 FSTSA
+1417 FSTSS

-1447 IDIDSR
+1447 IDVDSR
-1453 MGEGTQFFIYLPVT
+1453 LGEGTQFFIYLPVT

-1475 VRSGNKQYAI
+1475 VRAGATQYAI

-1497 QTDIAKAHEAGEIVW
+1497 QTDIAKAYEAGEIVW
-1512 AGNQYPLHH
+1512 AGNTYPLHH
-1521 IAKLLNEPESD
+1521 IAKLLNEVPAEQ
-1532 EIHAYASVLL
+1532 EQAYASVLL

-1550 ALQIDEMLGN
+1550 ALHVDEMLGN

-1572 ARVPGIMGATVTGD
+1572 ARVPGIMGATVSGD

-1609 KVKVQETLVAHKPRA
+1609 KVKVQQTSALHKRKA
-1624 LVVDDSLTMRKVL
+1624 MVVDDSLTMRKVL
-1637 GRLME
+1637 ARLLE

-1649 VAKDGMDALQLLQSV
+1649 VAKDGMDAMQLLQTV
-1664 TPDIILTD
+1664 VPDVILTD
-1672 IEMPRMDGFGLSRNI
+1672 IEMPRMDGFGLARNI

-1706 DKHQNLAKDIGVDAF
+1706 DKHQNTARDIGVDAF

-1731 IAKVNELVRK
+1731 IAKVNELIQQHQH

>member
-14 KDEIDKSLHTV
+14 KEEIDKSLHTV
-25 LDNLNKYSANISDT
+25 LENLNKYGENISDT

-47 HAYQASGALDMVG
+47 HVYQASGALDMVG
-60 LEGCKFYCNTL
+60 LEGCKFFCAEL
-71 EKCLSA
+71 EKCISK
-77 LEKGEIQ
+77 LEKNEIS
-84 TTPELNE
+84 TTPELNA
-91 QLIHAV
+91 QLVHAV
-97 NTLLQYID
+97 NALLTYLD

-118 YDALAPVAAANGGL
+118 FDALAPVVEAQGGL

-142 ISHSAPKD
+142 TSHAAPKD
-150 VPTIEMDEAAYP
+150 IPTVELDDAAYA
-162 KFIAE
+162 KFVAE
-167 QRLAY
+167 QRLNY
-172 QKALLSW
+172 QKSLLTW
-179 LKSNDA
+179 LKAKDA
-185 DALEQMVSALANV
+185 VALDSMVESLEKV
-198 SQAQTRSAPKVM
+198 SEVQTRSAPKMM

-223 SKVAAM
+223 ADIAEL
-229 AGAKRIC
+229 AGAKRLC

-243 KLLLEDAPK
+243 KQLLDGAPK
-252 ANPHMLKEMLYYVAE
+252 ANPQMLKDMLYYVAE
-267 ADVDYPTV
+267 TQADYPAI
-275 NKAKQLFDLQ
+275 NKAKQLYDLQ
-285 SYIES
+285 SYIDS
-290 PLDQFGPGVIEQA
+290 PLDHIGHGVIDQSEISI
-303 EVNTA
+303 A
-308 LQLAEAVASIGDVWN
+308 LQLADVAAGVGDVWN
-323 EISNKIN
+323 EVSNKIDFHVEN
-330 FNIEDRQHTTI
+330 REQTTVSVDR
-341 SIDNVLMTKCANIL
+341 SLMSRCADIL

-375 ALAQVISFLRDG
+375 ALAQVIHFLRDG

-398 IAAGIHLLETAL
+398 VAAGIHLLETAL
-410 QEYTELDASKIQKL
+410 QEYTDLDASKIQKL
-424 LSEIQRLEHIASG
+424 LSEIQRLELIASG
-437 AAYTQLAQD
+437 AAYTQLAHD

-453 DTLKVVVS
+453 DTMKVVVS
-461 QIQESLKQVEQA
+461 QIHESLKVVEQA
-473 LDGFFRQ
+473 LDGFFRHPQ
-480 PDDKSSLTQTVK
+480 DKSPLGLTVK

-503 LDMETPANIAKL
+503 LDADVPADVAKI
-515 SLDYIDFFQSA
+515 SLDYVEFFQSNH
-526 RFAENQGEF
+526 FETNQGEF

-541 LSMLGLYAEG
+541 LSMLSMYAEG
-551 MPKVRPEYETAMA
+551 MPKVRPEYEAAMESA
-564 AALTRMQTTLA
+564 LARMKVALTNALGS
-575 NVTSTQAA
+575 NVVVPTESASQEV
-583 PSAEVTT
+583 AEVVASVDDST
-590 SAAEPVAVAL
+590 AAV
-600 DAAPERLVVDA
+600 VVDRA
-611 AMDEELLDI
+611 SDDELLDI
-620 YLTETEEVLAQIANN
+620 YLTEAEEVLAHIASN

-643 SHEALVEVR
+643 SHEALVEIR

-666 LTNLGEVAGKVETF
+666 LSGLGEVAGNVETY

-685 DNKALLTSVQLQ
+685 DSNTTLTSEQLQ
-697 EIEQVTA
+697 EIEHITA
-704 EFAGWSNT
+704 EFANWSNT
-712 LREQKILTFNPD
+712 LREQQEVTLSPD
-724 KWIARIEGWHA
+724 LWIARIMQLNKA
-735 PAKKASKKKASD
+735 PAAKPAKKKSSD
-747 DVVLIDGT
+747 DVVMIDGT
-755 RRLSRQ
+755 RKLSRQ
-761 LYNIFLNESMLN
+761 LYNIFLNEAMVN
-773 ITTLEQ
+773 ITVLEQ
-779 DLANINAHS
+779 DLASMNAHDVP
-788 LTVAPSDAAR
+788 VAPSDAAR
-798 RAVHTIG
+798 RAIHTLA

-810 AGFTHMGALG
+810 AGFTHMGTLG
-820 RAAEAWLDDIGTAWT
+820 RAVEQWLDEVGDDWS
-835 PAAHKLYTRVVKSVA
+835 AAQHKLYTRVLKSVA
-850 RMWQRISELHEPK
+850 RMWQRVSDLKEPK
-863 EEKALLKALQKPAPA
+863 EEKALMKSVQAA
-878 TKRGAKKSAEKPSAG
+878 TPSIKRGAKQAKADVVAEAIEPASKESAEL
-893 VSNVIDFP
+893 
-901 TQEVAATEAPL
+901 VADDM
-912 EELEPSSPAEAEA
+912 A
-925 EPAPEVEEI
+925 EPDVVDSPIA
-934 VFIPP
+934 
-939 PELTEPTEVASTEME
+939 EPV
-954 EDAEAS
+954 S
-960 EVTEVAASADNEL
+960 EVTQELPEAVVAHTAEPEPEMPSLEQATALPDAPETYQPILEEHPEL
-973 VTPQTIETEV
+973 VDI
-983 HTDAAEDV
+983 
-991 EHVDSEILSL
+991 EILNL

-1010 PMIGTELRAWRANPQ
+1010 PLIGNELRAWRANPTAV
-1025 DSEHPDAL
+1025 EHADAL

-1048 KHGLGN
+1048 KHLLGN
-1054 VVHNMEERVVQAL
+1054 VVHNMEERAVQAL
-1067 KTKADT
+1067 KTKADASV
-1073 HTFEDLFTDLDA
+1073 FEHLFTDLDA
-1085 IGVYFEEGHIPEH
+1085 IGVYFEEGHLPEH
-1098 LTKLI
+1098 LTQLI
-1103 QVEPDSVENSA
+1103 QVEPDADEQVEEPATPAVSA
-1114 AEDVVEHV
+1114 NAAVEPE
-1122 MLSTETTDADTVA
+1122 SVA
-1135 PNIRHSNRKTQF
+1135 PTIRHSNRKTQF

-1301 ARELKKRVE
+1301 ARELNKRVE
-1310 FTISGDKTEID
+1310 FVITGDKTEID

-1342 GIELPEVRQKAGKAA
+1342 GVELPAARKKAGKPE
-1357 TGKLHLHVTA
+1357 TGKLHLHVAA

-1374 QVTDDGAG
+1374 QITDDGAG
-1382 VNLKKVREIA
+1382 VNLKRVKEIA
-1392 VKNKLIDAKAQ
+1392 IQNKVIDADAE

-1417 FSTSA
+1417 FSTSS

-1447 IDIDSR
+1447 IDVDSR
-1453 MGEGTQFFIYLPVT
+1453 LGEGTQFFIYLPVT

-1475 VRSGNKQYAI
+1475 VRSGATQYAI
-1485 SVAMIEQAQKIK
+1485 SVAMIEQAQKVK
-1497 QTDIAKAHEAGEIVW
+1497 QADIAKAYEAGEIVW
-1512 AGNQYPLHH
+1512 AGNSYPLHH
-1521 IAKLLNEPESD
+1521 IAKLLNEVPAEQD
-1532 EIHAYASVLL
+1532 QPYASVLL

-1550 ALQIDEMLGN
+1550 ALHVDEMLGN

-1572 ARVPGIMGATVTGD
+1572 ARVPGIMGATVSGD

-1609 KVKVQETLVAHKPRA
+1609 KVKVQQAPVVHKRKA
-1624 LVVDDSLTMRKVL
+1624 MVVDDSLTMRKVL
-1637 GRLME
+1637 ARLME

-1649 VAKDGMDALQLLQSV
+1649 VAKDGMDAMQLLQTV
-1664 TPDIILTD
+1664 VPDVILTD
-1672 IEMPRMDGFGLSRNI
+1672 IEMPRMDGFGLARNI

-1706 DKHQNLAKDIGVDAF
+1706 DKHQNTAKDIGVDAF

-1731 IAKVNELVRK
+1731 IAKVNELIQQRLH

>member
-60 LEGCKFYCNTL
+60 LEGCKFYCTTL

-91 QLIHAV
+91 QLMHAV
-97 NTLLQYID
+97 SALLAYIE

-118 YDALAPVAAANGGL
+118 YDALAPVAAAYGAP

-150 VPTIEMDEAAYP
+150 IATLEMDEAVYP

-167 QRLAY
+167 QRLGY
-172 QKALLSW
+172 QKSLLSW

-185 DALEQMVSALANV
+185 DALEQMVDALANV

-223 SKVAAM
+223 SKIAAM

-267 ADVDYPTV
+267 SDADYPAV
-275 NKAKQLFDLQ
+275 SKVKHLFDLQ

-290 PLDQFGPGVIEQA
+290 PLDQFGHGVIEQA
-303 EVNTA
+303 EVNAA
-308 LQLAEAVASIGDVWN
+308 LQLAEVVASIGDVWN

-330 FNIEDRQHTTI
+330 FNVEDRQHTTI

-375 ALAQVISFLRDG
+375 ALAQVTSFLRDG
-387 SGQTTHPILIE
+387 AGQTTHPILIE

-410 QEYTELDASKIQKL
+410 QEYTELDAGKIQKL

-453 DTLKVVVS
+453 DTIKVVVS
-461 QIQESLKQVEQA
+461 QIHESLKQVEQS

-480 PDDKSSLTQTVK
+480 PDDKSALALTVK

-503 LDMETPANIAKL
+503 LDMDTPANIAKL

-526 RFAENQGEF
+526 RFTSNQGEF

-551 MPKVRPEYETAMA
+551 MPKVRPEYESAMD
-564 AALTRMQTTLA
+564 AALTRMRATIDHVVNAQ
-575 NVTSTQAA
+575 
-583 PSAEVTT
+583 T
-590 SAAEPVAVAL
+590 SAPLEATEVAADTPEAVAI
-600 DAAPERLVVDA
+600 DIAPERLA
-611 AMDEELLDI
+611 ADTALDEELLDI
-620 YLTETEEVLAQIANN
+620 YLTEAEEVLAHIANN

-685 DNKALLTSVQLQ
+685 DNKALLTGPQLQ
-697 EIEQVTA
+697 EVEQVTA
-704 EFAGWSNT
+704 EFADWSNT
-712 LREQKILTFNPD
+712 LREQKSLTFNSE
-724 KWIARIEGWHA
+724 KWIARIEGWDK
-735 PAKKASKKKASD
+735 PAKKAAKKKASD
-747 DVVLIDGT
+747 DVVLIGGT
-755 RRLSRQ
+755 RQLSRQ

-779 DLANINAHS
+779 DLANIHAHAM
-788 LTVAPSDAAR
+788 TVAPSDAAR
-798 RAVHTIG
+798 RAVHTLG

-820 RAAEAWLDDIGTAWT
+820 RAAEAWLDEVGTAWT
-835 PAAHKLYTRVVKSVA
+835 PANHKLYSRVVKSIA
-850 RMWQRISELHEPK
+850 RMWQRISELNEPK
-863 EEKALLKALQKPAPA
+863 EEKALIKALQKPAPT
-878 TKRGAKKSAEKPSAG
+878 TKRSVKKSVIPSEE
-893 VSNVIDFP
+893 VIDQS
-901 TQEVAATEAPL
+901 TQNMAIDT
-912 EELEPSSPAEAEA
+912 PAETLAEISPDA
-925 EPAPEVEEI
+925 VEPAPTIEPEPVVEESEI
-934 VFIPP
+934 IFIPP
-939 PELTEPTEVASTEME
+939 
-954 EDAEAS
+954 
-960 EVTEVAASADNEL
+960 
-973 VTPQTIETEV
+973 TIEEMTEEN
-983 HTDAAEDV
+983 TEDLPETLEDV
-991 EHVDSEILSL
+991 EHVDVEILTL

-1010 PMIGTELRAWRANPQ
+1010 PMIGTELRSWRASPH

-1048 KHGLGN
+1048 KHSLGN

-1067 KTKADT
+1067 KTKPNAQ
-1073 HTFEDLFTDLDA
+1073 TFEHLFTDLDA
-1085 IGVYFEEGHIPEH
+1085 IGVYFEEGHLPEH
-1098 LTKLI
+1098 LTQLI
-1103 QVEPDSVENSA
+1103 EAEPEPIEA
-1114 AEDVVEHV
+1114 AGVGDTKAPIDV
-1122 MLSTETTDADTVA
+1122 STDTA
-1135 PNIRHSNRKTQF
+1135 AQTIRHSNRKTQF

-1198 ELELE
+1198 ELEIE

-1310 FTISGDKTEID
+1310 FIITGDKTEID

-1342 GIELPEVRQKAGKAA
+1342 GIELPDNRQKAGKAA

-1392 VKNKLIDAKAQ
+1392 VKNKLIGAKAQ

-1417 FSTSA
+1417 FSTSS

-1453 MGEGTQFFIYLPVT
+1453 LGEGTQFFIYLPVT

-1475 VRSGNKQYAI
+1475 VRAGNTQYAI

-1497 QTDIAKAHEAGEIVW
+1497 QAELVKANETGEIVW
-1512 AGNQYPLHH
+1512 AGNTYPFHH

-1532 EIHAYASVLL
+1532 EAHAYASVLL

-1550 ALQIDEMLGN
+1550 ALQVDEMLGN

-1600 REVLAVGSV
+1600 REVLAAGSV
-1609 KVKVQETLVAHKPRA
+1609 KVKVQDVPIAHKPRA

-1642 REGFEVL
+1642 REGYEVL
-1649 VAKDGMDALQLLQSV
+1649 VAKDGMDALQILQGV

-1672 IEMPRMDGFGLSRNI
+1672 IEMPRMDGFGLARNI

-1731 IAKVNELVRK
+1731 IAKVNELVRQKT

>member
-60 LEGCKFYCNTL
+60 LEGCKIYCATL

-84 TTPELNE
+84 ATPELNE

-97 NTLLQYID
+97 NVLLAYIE

-118 YDALAPVAAANGGL
+118 YDALVPVAAANGTL

-142 ISHSAPKD
+142 ISLSAPKEL
-150 VPTIEMDEAAYP
+150 PTLEMDETAYA

-167 QRLAY
+167 QRLGY
-172 QKALLSW
+172 QKSLLNW
-179 LKSNDA
+179 LKNNDA
-185 DALEQMVSALANV
+185 DALAQMVSALANV
-198 SQAQTRSAPKVM
+198 SQAQTRSAPKMM

-223 SKVAAM
+223 SKIAAL

-252 ANPHMLKEMLYYVAE
+252 TNPHMLKEMLYYVAE
-267 ADVDYPTV
+267 ADADYPTV
-275 NKAKQLFDLQ
+275 SQVKQLFDLQ

-290 PLDQFGPGVIEQA
+290 PLDQFGHGVIEQT

-375 ALAQVISFLRDG
+375 ALAQVIAFLRDG

-410 QEYTELDASKIQKL
+410 QEYTELDAGKIQKL

-461 QIQESLKQVEQA
+461 QVQDSLKQVEQA
-473 LDGFFRQ
+473 LDVFFRQ
-480 PDDKSSLTQTVK
+480 PDDKTALALTTK

-503 LDMETPANIAKL
+503 LDMETPASIAKM
-515 SLDYIDFFQSA
+515 SLEYIDFFQSA

-551 MPKVRPEYETAMA
+551 MPKVRPEYESAMS
-564 AALTRMQTTLA
+564 AALTRMQTTLIHVA
-575 NVTSTQAA
+575 NMQPATPVV
-583 PSAEVTT
+583 E
-590 SAAEPVAVAL
+590 AAEADTPEVDSVDTAS
-600 DAAPERLVVDA
+600 ERLITDTA
-611 AMDEELLDI
+611 LDEELLDI
-620 YLTETEEVLAQIANN
+620 YLTEAEEVLAHIASN

-666 LTNLGEVAGKVETF
+666 LAHLGDVAGKVETF

-685 DNKALLTSVQLQ
+685 DSKALLTSVQLQ

-712 LREQKILTFNPD
+712 LREQKTLTFNPE
-724 KWIARIEGWHA
+724 KWIARIADWHK
-735 PAKKASKKKASD
+735 PVKKAAKKKASD

-755 RRLSRQ
+755 RKLSRQ
-761 LYNIFLNESMLN
+761 LYNIFLSESMLN

-788 LTVAPSDAAR
+788 LSIAPSDAAR
-798 RAVHTIG
+798 RAVHTLA

-810 AGFTHMGALG
+810 AGFTHLGTLG
-820 RAAEAWLDDIGTAWT
+820 RTAEAWLDEVGTEWT
-835 PAAHKLYTRVVKSVA
+835 PAAHKVYSRVVKSVA
-850 RMWQRISELHEPK
+850 RMWQQVSDLHEPK

-878 TKRGAKKSAEKPSAG
+878 AKRSAKKSTAKPSTQIEN
-893 VSNVIDFP
+893 NVIEFP
-901 TQEVAATEAPL
+901 TQDTGSEASIDAPL
-912 EELEPSSPAEAEA
+912 EAIEPLLPVEVEMQQ
-925 EPAPEVEEI
+925 APEMEDT

-939 PELTEPTEVASTEME
+939 LNVDAPAQDSDADHVA
-954 EDAEAS
+954 
-960 EVTEVAASADNEL
+960 EVAADADVEPVAAVANDNESNAE
-973 VTPQTIETEV
+973 ITED
-983 HTDAAEDV
+983 T
-991 EHVDSEILSL
+991 EHVDAEILAL

-1010 PMIGTELRAWRANPQ
+1010 PVIGSELRAWRASPQ
-1025 DSEHPDAL
+1025 DAEHPDAL

-1048 KHGLGN
+1048 KHSLGN

-1067 KTKADT
+1067 KAKPDAQ
-1073 HTFEDLFTDLDA
+1073 TFEHLFTDLDA
-1085 IGVYFEEGHIPEH
+1085 MGVYFEEGHLPEH
-1098 LTKLI
+1098 LTQLI
-1103 QVEPDSVENSA
+1103 QIEPEA
-1114 AEDVVEHV
+1114 AEMTPIDE
-1122 MLSTETTDADTVA
+1122 STATLNPISADADSVA

-1211 LTLLQEANEKFDPL
+1211 LTLLQETNEKFDPL

-1392 VKNKLIDAKAQ
+1392 VKNKLIEAKAQ
-1403 INDQALMAVIFEPG
+1403 VNDQALMAVIFEPG
-1417 FSTSA
+1417 FSTST

-1475 VRSGNKQYAI
+1475 VSSGNMQYAI
-1485 SVAMIEQAQKIK
+1485 SVAMIEQAQKVK
-1497 QTDIAKAHEAGEIVW
+1497 QADITKAYEAGEIVW
-1512 AGNQYPLHH
+1512 AGNHYPLHH
-1521 IAKLLNEPESD
+1521 IAKLLNEPATD
-1532 EIHAYASVLL
+1532 EVHAYASVLL

-1550 ALQIDEMLGN
+1550 ALQVDEMLGN

-1609 KVKVQETLVAHKPRA
+1609 KVQVQELPVAHKPRA

-1649 VAKDGMDALQLLQSV
+1649 VAKDGMDALQLLQGV
-1664 TPDIILTD
+1664 TPEIILTD
-1672 IEMPRMDGFGLSRNI
+1672 IEMPRMDGFGLARNI
-1687 RDDARTAKTP
+1687 RDDARTANTP